1 MKYFD
6 VIIVGGGAAGFF
18 AAINIAE
25 QYPDLT
31 VAILEKSKE
40 VLSKVKVS
48 GGGRCNVT
56 HAEFI
61 PQELVKNYPRGE
73 KELLGPFHTFM
84 TGDTMEWFEKRGVPL
99 KIEDDGR
106 IFPESN
112 SSQTIIDCFLYESK
126 KLGVEVI
133 KQQVVTE
140 FNKDEFWQ
148 VKTKTDQFSCE
159 KLIIATG
166 SSAKIWE
173 QLEQL
178 GHSIVQPVPSLFTF
192 NINDSRIKEIPG
204 VVAQN
209 VTVKVLDTNLESNGP
224 LLITHWGMS
233 APAILKLSA
242 FGAVELAE
250 KNYNFQIEI
259 NFVNQDFENVIS
271 QLKQAKIDLA
281 KKVVANYS
289 MFDLPK
295 RLWNQLV
302 LASNINQDI
311 RWADVNKSQLENLSG
326 QLTKAIFNVTGKST
340 FKEEF
345 VTAGGIDLKEVNFK
359 NYQSKLFENL
369 YFAGEVIN
377 VDAIT
382 GGFNFQNAWTG
393 AYILSKNLLS

>member
-1 MKYFD
+1 
-6 VIIVGGGAAGFF
+6 
-18 AAINIAE
+18 
-25 QYPDLT
+25 
-31 VAILEKSKE
+31 
-40 VLSKVKVS
+40 
-48 GGGRCNVT
+48 
-56 HAEFI
+56 
-61 PQELVKNYPRGE
+61 
-73 KELLGPFHTFM
+73 
-84 TGDTMEWFEKRGVPL
+84 MEWFEKRGVPL

-112 SSQTIIDCFLYESK
+112 SSQTIIDCFLYEAK

-148 VKTKTDQFSCE
+148 VKTKADQFSCE

-166 SSAKIWE
+166 SSTKIWE

-209 VTVKVLDTNLESNGP
+209 VTVKVLETNLESHGP

-242 FGAVELAE
+242 FGAVELA
-250 KNYNFQIEI
+250 KKQYNFQIEI
-259 NFVNQDFENVIS
+259 NFINQDYDDALSI
-271 QLKQAKIDLA
+271 LKQIKIDLA
-281 KKVVANYS
+281 KKVVVNHA

-302 LASNINQDI
+302 LAAQISAEA
-311 RWADVNKSQLENLSG
+311 RWADINKYQLEQLST
-326 QLTKAIFNVTGKST
+326 QLTKAIFNVKGKST

-393 AYILSKNLLS
+393 AYILSKNLF